1 MERLWREGRGS
12 REKPDWGVWVRDVKR
27 AHLTVLNS
35 AYTSRFFPALG
46 HSRNTSS
53 GTQRKASAL

>member
-12 REKPDWGVWVRDVKR
+12 IEKPDWGGWVWDVKC

-53 GTQRKASAL
+53 GTQREASAS